1 MNEEMVGYHGTK
13 KESVQ
18 FICANNFNINE
29 DVNNK
34 LFLGFGIYFFY
45 SCDDAIDWNVKNFI
59 KEFSTLP
66 QYDMLLDK
74 FSIIESKIKVDET
87 EILDLDEKE
96 NLYKF
101 EMLVDKI
108 KVKLAMSQ
116 EYARSPN
123 KTAAI
128 LNMLYKRKL
137 TAKKVISKTFIEE
150 IGTKHLHSLKNY
162 PRKMFCV
169 KDKSIILENK
179 EKIDLNKNSFESIIY
194 FYK

>member
-1 MNEEMVGYHGTK
+1 MNVEMTGYHGTK
-13 KESVQ
+13 KEAVQ
-18 FICANNFNINE
+18 SICKNNFNINK

-45 SCDDAIDWNVKNFI
+45 SCDDAIDWNVKSFI

-66 QYDMLLDK
+66 QYDILLDK
-74 FSIIESKIKVDET
+74 FSIIESKIEVDDT

-108 KVKLAMSQ
+108 KMKLAMSQ
-116 EYARSPN
+116 EYAKSQN

-128 LNMLYKRKL
+128 LNMLYKKNL
-137 TAKKVISKTFIEE
+137 TFKKVISKTFIEE
-150 IGTKHLHSLKNY
+150 INTKHLHSLKNY
-162 PRKMFCV
+162 PRKMFCI